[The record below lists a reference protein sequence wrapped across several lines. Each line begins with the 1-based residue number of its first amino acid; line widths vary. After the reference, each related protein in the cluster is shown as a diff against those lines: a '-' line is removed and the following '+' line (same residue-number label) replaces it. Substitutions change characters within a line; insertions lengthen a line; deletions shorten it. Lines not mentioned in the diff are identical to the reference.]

1 MATHSSVLAW
11 RIPRTGE
18 PGGLPSMGSHRVRHD
33 WSDLAAAAAARREP
47 GPFEALPS
55 GAESPGKSEHGRN
68 RLPSETPVSEKEIIR
83 LGLCTITRLLEP
95 YNGRPSWVTLGK
107 SIYLS
112 ESVMEGWKWP
122 HFLHC
127 PCPWEV
133 HRSLERLVP
142 QTNHFLRWVQFPQI
156 CTKHTI
162 SPGCKS
168 FWVCQGGL
176 PRGGDRLEGFFNSS
190 CGHNG
195 WSLKAE
201 ETVCVQKHVVRTPCH
216 VSRLAYQVQGLKPR
230 ATAQISEGR
239 RRLVRFEMKSI
250 TLVHQVQHQ
259 NNQVDSK
266 WNIPLWNLLW
276 NLYTWL
282 IFNTPYISLKFSFEL
297 YCSYSLSLVVL
308 KELQVTKS

>member
-1 MATHSSVLAW
+1 MAHVKEPFFPLPIAIAWLSSLGRLSCWHDKVVSH
-11 RIPRTGE
+11 PRTLDWIK
-18 PGGLPSMGSHRVRHD
+18 GGLVPSGPTLSFDRWKDWGLERETSSRSHIK
-33 WSDLAAAAAARREP
+33 LPAARREP

-83 LGLCTITRLLEP
+83 LGLCTIIRLLEP
-95 YNGRPSWVTLGK
+95 YNGTPSWVTLGK

-168 FWVCQGGL
+168 FWVCRGGL
-176 PRGGDRLEGFFNSS
+176 PRGRDRLEGFFNSS

-201 ETVCVQKHVVRTPCH
+201 ETVCV
-216 VSRLAYQVQGLKPR
+216 
-230 ATAQISEGR
+230 
-239 RRLVRFEMKSI
+239 
-250 TLVHQVQHQ
+250 
-259 NNQVDSK
+259 
-266 WNIPLWNLLW
+266 
-276 NLYTWL
+276 
-282 IFNTPYISLKFSFEL
+282 
-297 YCSYSLSLVVL
+297 
-308 KELQVTKS
+308 